1 MMKNCFQTGDEILLS
16 EEQMKIIGHRVKIIS
31 KTSSH
36 KNDYGVVTGVTKN
49 KEWLKVRLSDSTIR
63 VAFSSVMQIN

>member
-1 MMKNCFQTGDEILLS
+1 MKNCFYTGGEVLLS
-16 EEQMKIIGHRVKIIS
+16 EEQMKIIGHWVKIIS

-63 VAFSSVMQIN
+63 VAFSSVLQIN

>member
-1 MMKNCFQTGDEILLS
+1 MLS
-16 EEQMKIIGHRVKIIS
+16 EKQMNIIGHWVKIIS
-31 KTSSH
+31 KTSSY

>member
-1 MMKNCFQTGDEILLS
+1 MKNCFYTGGEVLVS
-16 EEQMKIIGHRVKIIS
+16 EEQMKIIGHWVKIIS

-63 VAFSSVMQIN
+63 IAFGSVVQIN

>member
-1 MMKNCFQTGDEILLS
+1 MLTN
-16 EEQMKIIGHRVKIIS
+16 EQLKIISHRVKIIS
-31 KTSSH
+31 KSSCH
-36 KNDYGVVTGVTKN
+36 KGEYGIVIGTTNN

>member
-1 MMKNCFQTGDEILLS
+1 LKNCFYTGGEVLLS
-16 EEQMKIIGHRVKIIS
+16 EEQMKIIGHWVKIIS

-63 VAFSSVMQIN
+63 VAFSSVLQIN

>member
-1 MMKNCFQTGDEILLS
+1 MKNCFYTGGEVLLS
-16 EEQMKIIGHRVKIIS
+16 EEQMKVIGHWVKIIS

-63 VAFSSVMQIN
+63 VAFSSVLQIN

>member
-1 MMKNCFQTGDEILLS
+1 MKNCFYTGGEILLS
-16 EEQMKIIGHRVKIIS
+16 EKQLKIVGHWVKIIS

-36 KNDYGVVTGVTKN
+36 KNDYGVVTGTTKN

-63 VAFSSVMQIN
+63 VAFGSVMQIN

>member
-1 MMKNCFQTGDEILLS
+1 MLS
-16 EEQMKIIGHRVKIIS
+16 EEQMKIIGHWVKIIS

-49 KEWLKVRLSDSTIR
+49 KEWLKVRLSDLTIR
-63 VAFSSVMQIN
+63 VAFSSVLQIN

>member
-1 MMKNCFQTGDEILLS
+1 MKNCFYTGGEVLLS
-16 EEQMKIIGHRVKIIS
+16 EEQMKTIGHWVKIIS

-49 KEWLKVRLSDSTIR
+49 KEWLKVQLSDSTIR
-63 VAFSSVMQIN
+63 VAFDSVMQIN

>member
-1 MMKNCFQTGDEILLS
+1 MKNCFYTGGEVLLS
-16 EEQMKIIGHRVKIIS
+16 EEQMKIIGHWVKIIS

-49 KEWLKVRLSDSTIR
+49 KEWLKIRLSDSTIR
-63 VAFSSVMQIN
+63 VAFSSVLQIN

>member
-1 MMKNCFQTGDEILLS
+1 MKDCFYTGGEVLLS
-16 EEQMKIIGHRVKIIS
+16 EEQMKIIGHWVKIIS

-63 VAFSSVMQIN
+63 VAFGSVVQIN

>member
-1 MMKNCFQTGDEILLS
+1 MLS
-16 EEQMKIIGHRVKIIS
+16 EEQMKIIGHWVKIIS

-63 VAFSSVMQIN
+63 IAFGSVVQIN

>member
-1 MMKNCFQTGDEILLS
+1 MKNCFYTGGEVLLS
-16 EEQMKIIGHRVKIIS
+16 EEQMKIIGHWVKIIS

-63 VAFSSVMQIN
+63 IAFGSVVQIN

>member
-1 MMKNCFQTGDEILLS
+1 MKNCFYTGGEVLLS
-16 EEQMKIIGHRVKIIS
+16 EEQMKIIGHWVKIIS

-49 KEWLKVRLSDSTIR
+49 KEWLKVRLSDLTIR
-63 VAFSSVMQIN
+63 VAFSSVLQIN

>member
-1 MMKNCFQTGDEILLS
+1 MKNCFQTGDEILLS

-63 VAFSSVMQIN
+63 VAFSSVLQIN

>member
-1 MMKNCFQTGDEILLS
+1 MKNCFYTGGEVLLS
-16 EEQMKIIGHRVKIIS
+16 EEQMKIIGHWVKIIS

-36 KNDYGVVTGVTKN
+36 KNDYGVVTGVTKD

-63 VAFSSVMQIN
+63 IAFGSVVQIN

>member
-1 MMKNCFQTGDEILLS
+1 MLS
-16 EEQMKIIGHRVKIIS
+16 KEQMKIIGHWVKIIS

-49 KEWLKVRLSDSTIR
+49 KEWLNVRLSDSTIR
-63 VAFSSVMQIN
+63 VAFSSVLQIN

>member
-1 MMKNCFQTGDEILLS
+1 MNYIKRRINDIEKNIQTKIL
-16 EEQMKIIGHRVKIIS
+16 H
-31 KTSSH
+31 
-36 KNDYGVVTGVTKN
+36 

>member
-1 MMKNCFQTGDEILLS
+1 MKNCFQTGDEILLS

>member
-1 MMKNCFQTGDEILLS
+1 MKNCFYTGGEVLLS
-16 EEQMKIIGHRVKIIS
+16 EEQMKIIGHWVKIIS

-49 KEWLKVRLSDSTIR
+49 KEWLKVQLSDSTIR
-63 VAFSSVMQIN
+63 IAFGSVVQIN

>member
-1 MMKNCFQTGDEILLS
+1 MKNCFYTGGEVLLS
-16 EEQMKIIGHRVKIIS
+16 EEQMKIIGHWVKIIS

-36 KNDYGVVTGVTKN
+36 KNDYGVVTGVTKD

-63 VAFSSVMQIN
+63 IACGSVVQIN

>member
-1 MMKNCFQTGDEILLS
+1 MKNYFYAGGEVLLS
-16 EEQMKIIGHRVKIIS
+16 EEQMKIIGHWVKIIS

>member
-1 MMKNCFQTGDEILLS
+1 MKNCFYTGGKVLLS
-16 EEQMKIIGHRVKIIS
+16 EEQMKIIGHWVKIIS

-63 VAFSSVMQIN
+63 VAFSSVLQIN

>member
-1 MMKNCFQTGDEILLS
+1 MKNCFYTGGEVVLS
-16 EEQMKIIGHRVKIIS
+16 EEQMKIIGHWVKIIS

-63 VAFSSVMQIN
+63 IAFGSVVQIN

>member
-63 VAFSSVMQIN
+63 VAFSSVLQIN

>member
-1 MMKNCFQTGDEILLS
+1 MKNYSHTGGEILLS
-16 EEQMKIIGHRVKIIS
+16 EEQLKIIGHRVKIIS

-36 KNDYGVVTGVTKN
+36 KNDYGVVSGTTKN

-63 VAFSSVMQIN
+63 IAFDSVIQIN

>member
-1 MMKNCFQTGDEILLS
+1 MKNCFYTGGEVLLS
-16 EEQMKIIGHRVKIIS
+16 EEHMKIIGHWVKIIS

-63 VAFSSVMQIN
+63 IAFGSVVQIN

>member
-1 MMKNCFQTGDEILLS
+1 MKNCFYTGGEVLLS
-16 EEQMKIIGHRVKIIS
+16 EEQMKIIGHWVKIIS

-36 KNDYGVVTGVTKN
+36 KNNYGVVTGVTKN

-63 VAFSSVMQIN
+63 IAFGSVVQIN

>member
-1 MMKNCFQTGDEILLS
+1 MLS
-16 EEQMKIIGHRVKIIS
+16 KEQMKIIGHWVKIIS

-49 KEWLKVRLSDSTIR
+49 KEWLTVRLSDSTIR
-63 VAFSSVMQIN
+63 VAFSSVLQIN

>member
-1 MMKNCFQTGDEILLS
+1 LKNCFYTGGEVLLS
-16 EEQMKIIGHRVKIIS
+16 EEQMKIIGHWVKIIS

-63 VAFSSVMQIN
+63 IAFGSVVQIN